1 MVDLQSIIK
10 RNNIIKVD
18 PDANLANALSR
29 LSTSHDAA
37 FVFDEKNKFIGVI
50 NPYYCLIRSSYPGN
64 AKVEHCLHHPPKIYN
79 DYSLPKVTS
88 LLIESKIHYLPV
100 FDRKENF
107 MGIISAR
114 RILSSLKDFPAFKKT
129 IKDALRFRRKPLTA
143 VYEDETV
150 AQALS
155 IFKSTKLSKLV
166 VLNRDM
172 KLKGILSYYDLI
184 SFLIQPKNHEG
195 KMERVGN
202 KIHLFNQHVR
212 NYMKTYVLS
221 LKDSN
226 LISEAFNLII
236 NKKIGSVVIV
246 DEERHPVGIVT
257 TRDLLR
263 FYMDQEIMS
272 GVTGAFSK
280 IGKLL
285 LNR

>member
-1 MVDLQSIIK
+1 MIDLTSIVK
-10 RNNIIKVD
+10 RKNIIKVD
-18 PDANLANALSR
+18 PDMTLSHALSR

-37 FVFDEKNKFIGVI
+37 FVFDEDNKFQGVI
-50 NPYYCLIRSSYPGN
+50 NPYYCLIKSSHPGN
-64 AKVEHCLHHPPKIYN
+64 AKVEHCLHHPPKVYI
-79 DYSLPKVTS
+79 DFSVPKVAS

-114 RILSSLKDFPAFKKT
+114 RILSNLMDLPAFKKT
-129 IKDALRFRRKPLTA
+129 IKEALSFRRKPLT
-143 VYEDETV
+143 VIYEDETV
-150 AQALS
+150 AQALTL
-155 IFKSTKLSKLV
+155 FKSTKLSKLIV
-166 VLNRDM
+166 INRDM

-184 SFLIQPKNHEG
+184 SFLTQPKNHEG

-202 KIHLFNQHVR
+202 KIHLFNQHIK

-221 LKDSN
+221 LKN
-226 LISEAFNLII
+226 ENMLSEAFNLII

-246 DEERHPVGIVT
+246 DKDRHPVGIVT

-263 FYMDQEIMS
+263 FYMDGAIIR
-272 GVTGAFSK
+272 GVKNTFSK

>member
-1 MVDLQSIIK
+1 MIDLSTIVK
-10 RNNIIKVD
+10 RKNIIKVD
-18 PDANLANALSR
+18 PDMTLSHALSK

-37 FVFDEKNKFIGVI
+37 FVFDEKNKFMGVI
-50 NPYYCLIRSSYPGN
+50 NPYYCVIKSSHPGN
-64 AKVEHCLHHPPKIYN
+64 ALVEHCLHHPPKIYV
-79 DYSLPKVTS
+79 DFSVPKVAS

-100 FDRKENF
+100 FDRKDNF
-107 MGIISAR
+107 LGIISAR
-114 RILSSLKDFPAFKKT
+114 RILSNLMDLPAFKKT
-129 IKDALRFRRKPLTA
+129 IKEALSFRQKPLTV

-150 AQALS
+150 AQALTL
-155 IFKSTKLSKLV
+155 FKSTKLSKLIV
-166 VLNRDM
+166 INRDM

-184 SFLIQPKNHEG
+184 SFLTQPKNHEG

-202 KIHLFNQHVR
+202 KIHLFNQHVK

-221 LKDSN
+221 LKNEN
-226 LISEAFNLII
+226 LLSEAFNLII

-246 DEERHPVGIVT
+246 DNDRHPVGIVT

-263 FYMDQEIMS
+263 FYMDNEVMR
-272 GVTGAFSK
+272 GVKKTFSK

>member
-1 MVDLQSIIK
+1 MIDLSSIVK
-10 RNNIIKVD
+10 RKNIIKAD
-18 PDANLANALSR
+18 PDMTLSHALSK

-37 FVFDEKNKFIGVI
+37 FVFDEDNKFLGVI
-50 NPYYCLIRSSYPGN
+50 NPYYCVIKSSHPGN
-64 AKVEHCLHHPPKIYN
+64 AKVEHCLHHPPKIYV
-79 DYSLPKVTS
+79 DFPVPKVAS

-107 MGIISAR
+107 LGIISAR
-114 RILSSLKDFPAFKKT
+114 RILANLMDFPAFKKT
-129 IKDALRFRRKPLTA
+129 IKEALSFRQKPLT
-143 VYEDETV
+143 VIYEDETV
-150 AQALS
+150 AQALTL
-155 IFKSTKLSKLV
+155 FKSTKLSKLIV
-166 VLNRDM
+166 INRDM

-184 SFLIQPKNHEG
+184 SFLTQPKNHEG

-202 KIHLFNQHVR
+202 KIHLFNQHVK

-221 LKDSN
+221 LKNDN
-226 LISEAFNLII
+226 HLSEVFNLII

-246 DEERHPVGIVT
+246 DKDRHPIGIVT

-263 FYMDQEIMS
+263 FYMDNEVIR
-272 GVTGAFSK
+272 GVKKTFSK

>member
-1 MVDLQSIIK
+1 MVNLIDIVK
-10 RNNIIKVD
+10 RDNIIKVD
-18 PDANLANALSR
+18 PDMTLSHALSR

-37 FVFDEKNKFIGVI
+37 FVFDDKNKFMGVI
-50 NPYYCLIRSSYPGN
+50 NPYYCLIRSSHPGN
-64 AKVEHCLHHPPKIYN
+64 SKVEHALHHPPRIYT
-79 DYSLPKVTS
+79 DYSVPKVAS

-107 MGIISAR
+107 VGIISAR

-129 IKDALRFRRKPLTA
+129 IKEALRFRRRPLT
-143 VYEDETV
+143 VIYDDETV
-150 AQALS
+150 AQALTL
-155 IFKSTKLSKLV
+155 FKSSKLSKLV
-166 VLNRDM
+166 VINRDM

-202 KIHLFNQHVR
+202 KIHLFNQHVKY
-212 NYMKTYVLS
+212 YMKTYVLS
-221 LKDSN
+221 LKENN
-226 LISEAFNLII
+226 LLSEAFHLVI

-246 DEERHPVGIVT
+246 DDVRHPIGIVT

-263 FYMDQEIMS
+263 FYTNNEIMR
-272 GVTGAFSK
+272 GVTDTFSK
-280 IGKLL
+280 MKRLL